1 MSENKKEG
9 DNGQLAVKV
18 AKLETI
24 VQFHTDEIK
33 EIKLKLDEITK
44 KIDDLK
50 ESMTGAKW
58 VVERVIVPLLVTVL
72 TLLVTHL
79 LRL

>member
-9 DNGQLAVKV
+9 DNDPLAVKV

-58 VVERVIVPLLVTVL
+58 VVERVIVPLIVTVL
-72 TLLVTHL
+72 TLIATHL
-79 LRL
+79 LRM